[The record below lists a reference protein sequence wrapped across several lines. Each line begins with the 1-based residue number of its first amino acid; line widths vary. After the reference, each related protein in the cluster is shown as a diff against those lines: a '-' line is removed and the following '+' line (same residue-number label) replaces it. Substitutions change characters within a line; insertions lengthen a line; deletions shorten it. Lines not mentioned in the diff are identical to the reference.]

1 MWKVGLVFVFHRL
14 LLMTVAYFTLNQ
26 TLVPPEQ
33 RGIFAPLQ
41 PLSLVWRQ
49 FERKISEGAEPAAL
63 AHLSEPKPSELTQ
76 DDLWWKS
83 PHPFL
88 WAQRLFSQK
97 TGIGRP
103 ISGIVLSN
111 IFFLLFL
118 SEFYALLTRIVLPE
132 VATFTTILLVLFP
145 TSYEMSLVSTFSL
158 TCFLITLTLR
168 HALDNR
174 WLPVG
179 LALALLLLIE
189 PAALFLLPLTL
200 YLFWNFQRHFM
211 VGQVIKRTSF
221 FLIPI
226 VAILFWRW
234 DGFSNLQA
242 IFFQSGAMKL
252 YTSLTTQMDLSWL
265 FSQPMV
271 GQTITAAILT
281 VGAIGAFISNTS
293 MAHKIIPFYMLA
305 VLILSSSFGTIASR
319 APLAGVCLQGIT
331 IFCAKP
337 IARLLV
343 GLMLWLGC
351 YEIVT
356 VLS

>member
-1 MWKVGLVFVFHRL
+1 MWKVGLVFVFQRI

-26 TLVPPEQ
+26 TLVPPER

-41 PLSLVWRQ
+41 PLPLVWRQ
-49 FERKISEGAEPAAL
+49 FERRISEGAEPAR
-63 AHLSEPKPSELTQ
+63 HP
-76 DDLWWKS
+76 
-83 PHPFL
+83 PHFVDPLL

-97 TGIGRP
+97 TGMGLS
-103 ISGIVLSN
+103 ISGILFSN

-132 VATFTTILLVLFP
+132 VAIFTTILLVLFP

-189 PAALFLLPLTL
+189 PAGLLLLPLTL

-211 VGQVIKRTSF
+211 VGQVIKKTCF

-226 VAILFWRW
+226 VAIILWRW
-234 DGFSNLQA
+234 SGFSNLRA
-242 IFFQSGAMKL
+242 VFLGSVAMKL
-252 YTSLTTQMDLSWL
+252 YTSLTMQMDLSWL

-305 VLILSSSFGTIASR
+305 VLILSSSFGEISSR
-319 APLAGVCLQGIT
+319 APVAGTCLQGIA

-337 IARLLV
+337 IAGLLM
-343 GLMLWLGC
+343 GLMLCLGC